1 MEVIL
6 DKIVFSNSEKY
17 DKLFFFTAFAKNSN
31 GQEIRL
37 QGLST
42 PELNK
47 VLLMSRVYD
56 PLQKLYS
63 DQQLKLSLIA

>member
-47 VLLMSRVYD
+47 VLLI
-56 PLQKLYS
+56 
-63 DQQLKLSLIA
+63 LKF